1 LTLGLSQGGVLL
13 AVVVFPWMIPVV
25 LFGIQAVMSVANGG
39 ALGAEILLLLAMLI
53 VLLVTVPKAIATAL
67 KISLG

>member
-1 LTLGLSQGGVLL
+1 
-13 AVVVFPWMIPVV
+13 MIPVV